1 MTTKQEIALE
11 ISNIF
16 DANQLADLKRFLS
29 KRQCLNFS
37 NTILIYI
44 FHVVQTSG
52 ILLTTIAAG
61 YDIKALVWV
70 GAGVNALASLI
81 KIFETTNNSILKKLM
96 VDIKKI
102 RDGTYVDE
110 GVMVEG
116 EEEKKPP
123 PPDIEAPAPAPVVP
137 PPVPVPVP
145 VSPAGILP
153 VFNPSR

>member
-102 RDGTYVDE
+102 RDVTYVDE

-116 EEEKKPP
+116 EEEKNPP
-123 PPDIEAPAPAPVVP
+123 PPDIEDPAPAPVVP
-137 PPVPVPVP
+137 PPVPVP

>member
-116 EEEKKPP
+116 EEEKKQPSHQE
-123 PPDIEAPAPAPVVP
+123 PDIEAPAPPPAPP
-137 PPVPVPVP
+137 ETKS
-145 VSPAGILP
+145 VSVASILP
-153 VFNPSR
+153 VFNAR

>member
-1 MTTKQEIALE
+1 MTTKQDIALE

-16 DANQLADLKRFLS
+16 DKNQLEDLKRFLS

-116 EEEKKPP
+116 EEEKKQPQ
-123 PPDIEAPAPAPVVP
+123 PDIEAPAPP
-137 PPVPVPVP
+137 PPPPP
-145 VSPAGILP
+145 APPETQGVSVASILP
-153 VFNPSR
+153 IFNAR

>member
-137 PPVPVPVP
+137 PPVPVPV
-145 VSPAGILP
+145 SPAGILP

>member
-29 KRQCLNFS
+29 KRQCLNVS

-52 ILLTTIAAG
+52 ILITTIAAG
-61 YDIKALVWV
+61 YNLKALVWV
-70 GAGVNALASLI
+70 GAGINALASLI
-81 KIFETTNNSILKKLM
+81 KIFETTNNSLLKKLM

-116 EEEKKPP
+116 EEEKKQPQADVETPSPP
-123 PPDIEAPAPAPVVP
+123 PPP
-137 PPVPVPVP
+137 PPPPTR
-145 VSPAGILP
+145 I
-153 VFNPSR
+153 

>member
-116 EEEKKPP
+116 EEEKNPP
-123 PPDIEAPAPAPVVP
+123 PPDIEDPAPAPVVP
-137 PPVPVPVP
+137 PPVPVP

>member
-16 DANQLADLKRFLS
+16 DKNQLADLKRFLA
-29 KRQCLNFS
+29 KRQCLNLS

-61 YDIKALVWV
+61 YDLKALVWV

-110 GVMVEG
+110 GVLVEG
-116 EEEKKPP
+116 EEEKKPAAP
-123 PPDIEAPAPAPVVP
+123 ETDVEASHPVK
-137 PPVPVPVP
+137 
-145 VSPAGILP
+145 
-153 VFNPSR
+153 

>member
-1 MTTKQEIALE
+1 M
-11 ISNIF
+11 
-16 DANQLADLKRFLS
+16 
-29 KRQCLNFS
+29 
-37 NTILIYI
+37 
-44 FHVVQTSG
+44 VQTSG

-110 GVMVEG
+110 GVLVEG
-116 EEEKKPP
+116 EEEKKPSAHETDVETSHP
-123 PPDIEAPAPAPVVP
+123 PYK
-137 PPVPVPVP
+137 
-145 VSPAGILP
+145 
-153 VFNPSR
+153 

>member
-16 DANQLADLKRFLS
+16 DKNQLADLKRFLA
-29 KRQCLNFS
+29 KRQCLNLS
-37 NTILIYI
+37 NTVLIYI

-110 GVMVEG
+110 GVLVEG
-116 EEEKKPP
+116 EEEKKQPAS
-123 PPDIEAPAPAPVVP
+123 EPAPDVEASHPVKN
-137 PPVPVPVP
+137 
-145 VSPAGILP
+145 VSEK
-153 VFNPSR
+153 

>member
-16 DANQLADLKRFLS
+16 DANQLADLKRFLA
-29 KRQCLNFS
+29 KRQCLNIS

-52 ILLTTIAAG
+52 ILITTIAAG
-61 YDIKALVWV
+61 YNLKALVWV
-70 GAGVNALASLI
+70 GAGINALASLI
-81 KIFETTNNSILKKLM
+81 KIFETTNNSLLKKLM

-116 EEEKKPP
+116 EEEKKQPQADVETPSPP
-123 PPDIEAPAPAPVVP
+123 PTRV
-137 PPVPVPVP
+137 
-145 VSPAGILP
+145 
-153 VFNPSR
+153 

>member
-137 PPVPVPVP
+137 PPPVP